1 MRRFAVLSSVLLLS
15 ALSFGQTERG
25 IAGYCPYGCGP
36 YIPLIT
42 TPSLSFAT
50 VSSNP
55 VGATNATGGLVA
67 GATNSTLSEVPG
79 STDATYTVPVW
90 YSGGEIPFISG
101 TAATSPMMEVPRH
114 ERRMRGFESR
124 RESGLELGKE
134 KKKEDEGVSTQQ
146 AWIYFT
152 SAEQAAAPGQAPEGG
167 KARQAT
173 RIYSSEDVSRQN
185 QQNGLVK
192 YDGKSEKIQ

>member
-1 MRRFAVLSSVLLLS
+1 MRTFAVLSSVLLLS
-15 ALSFGQTERG
+15 ALSFGQAERG

-50 VSSNP
+50 VSSSP

-90 YSGGEIPFISG
+90 YSGGQTPFISP
-101 TAATSPMMEVPRH
+101 AAVTSPMMEAPRH
-114 ERRMRGFESR
+114 ERRMRGLESG

-134 KKKEDEGVSTQQ
+134 DERPSTQQ

-152 SAEQAAAPGQAPEGG
+152 SAEQAAAPGQVTEGG
-167 KARQAT
+167 KARPAT
-173 RIYSSEDVSRQN
+173 RVYSSEDVSRQN

-192 YDGKSEKIQ
+192 YNGKSEKIQ

>member
-1 MRRFAVLSSVLLLS
+1 MPRFAVLCSILLLS
-15 ALSFGQTERG
+15 VLSFGQNGRG

-67 GATNSTLSEVPG
+67 GATNSTLSEVQG

-90 YSGGEIPFISG
+90 YSGGQTPFISQ
-101 TAATSPMMEVPRH
+101 TAATSAMMDVPRH
-114 ERRMRGFESR
+114 ERRMRGLESG
-124 RESGLELGKE
+124 RESGMELGKE
-134 KKKEDEGVSTQQ
+134 DEMPATQQ

-152 SAEQAAAPGQAPEGG
+152 SADQAAAPGQVAEGG

-173 RIYSSEDVSRQN
+173 RTYSSEDVSRQN

-192 YDGKSEKIQ
+192 YNGKSEKIQ

>member
-1 MRRFAVLSSVLLLS
+1 MRRFTLLSSVLLLS

-42 TPSLSFAT
+42 TPSLAFAT

-79 STDATYTVPVW
+79 STDAAYTVPVW
-90 YSGGEIPFISG
+90 YSGGETPFISG

-114 ERRMRGFESR
+114 ERRMRGLESG
-124 RESGLELGKE
+124 RESGLELGK
-134 KKKEDEGVSTQQ
+134 KREDEGPSAQQ
-146 AWIYFT
+146 TWIYFT
-152 SAEQAAAPGQAPEGG
+152 SAEQAAAPGQAAEGG

-173 RIYSSEDVSRQN
+173 RVYSSEDVSRQN

-192 YDGKSEKIQ
+192 YNGKSEKIQ